1 MKNKDVCLIGKDLVL
16 RRAINDGYF
25 KFEAMNTCCHS
36 LTNQTQIKDGGIH
49 IIMIEKQG
57 TFLGPKLID
66 TCIID
71 ISFVFID
78 W

>member
-1 MKNKDVCLIGKDLVL
+1 
-16 RRAINDGYF
+16 
-25 KFEAMNTCCHS
+25 MNTCCHS

-57 TFLGPKLID
+57 TFLGHRFID
-66 TCIID
+66 TCNID
-71 ISFVFID
+71 ISFVNID